1 MSIETE
7 LAYLKSGKRKVLEF
21 IDCTPPG
28 DVICLMSWNSQLDKL
43 NKEISELEEQQR
55 LAK

>member
-43 NKEISELEEQQR
+43 NKEISELEEQQS

>member
-21 IDCTPPG
+21 IDSTPPE
-28 DVICLMSWNSQLDKL
+28 DVITLMSWNIQLDKL
-43 NKEISELEEQQR
+43 NKEILELEEQQR

>member
-7 LAYLKSGKRKVLEF
+7 LAYLKSGKIKVLEF
-21 IDCTPPG
+21 IDSTPPE
-28 DVICLMSWNSQLDKL
+28 DVICLMSWNNQLDKL
-43 NKEISELEEQQR
+43 NKEILELEEQQR